1 MEAGG
6 DGSMEDADNTSI
18 LSKTIQL
25 SSAMDNIGDKSFP
38 MVFKCVKCREIVGDS
53 SSWVCSNEDTRA
65 VTLMR
70 TKFPLFVS
78 LLLAGGRFAG
88 AISLLC

>member
-38 MVFKCVKCREIVGDS
+38 MVFKCVKCPEIVGDS
-53 SSWVCSNEDTRA
+53 SS
-65 VTLMR
+65 
-70 TKFPLFVS
+70 
-78 LLLAGGRFAG
+78 GG
-88 AISLLC
+88 